1 MLSITNL
8 CFRHGERVLFDNASV
23 AFSDG
28 WKVGLVGR
36 NGAGKSTLLKLIQ
49 REFEADSGAI
59 NLMGRTRIGS
69 VPQDPPGGDI
79 SVLDAVL
86 AADVER
92 TQLMEEADTSEDGL
106 RLADIHM
113 RLDEI
118 NAASAPSRAASI
130 LSGLGFDNDAQ
141 QRACGTF
148 SGGWR
153 MRVALAGT
161 LFSNPDLLILDE
173 PSNHLDLEAMLWLT
187 EHLKKFRNTVLMV
200 SHDRDLL
207 NDVCDHIV
215 HIDQEKLVSY
225 TGNYDF
231 FEKTRAERLANDAA
245 QQVKVAA
252 QRKHMQAFVDRFKA
266 KASKARQAQ
275 SRMKMIE
282 KLGPV
287 ASVPIDERISFNF
300 PSPEILA
307 SPIET
312 LDDVSVG
319 YPDGPLVLRNLDL
332 RIDMEDRI
340 ALLGQNGNGKSTFI
354 RLISQRLEPRSGT
367 LKRTPKLKVGYFSQD
382 QEEGLDFEASP
393 YDHMAVAM
401 GSGVPEPKVRAQL
414 GRFGFSRDRANLKV
428 GVMSGGEKTRLLLA
442 LATRN
447 APHMLLLDEPT
458 NHLDMD
464 ARASLVDAIN
474 DFEGAVVLVS
484 HDTHLV
490 KMVADQLWVVEKGTV
505 VPFEGDI
512 DEYQTK
518 LLRDRSGRPGKD
530 GKKAK
535 KQKNMSSA
543 TAAVPIGGAEKPKRG
558 PLKRALE
565 EAAKALA
572 KLTQER
578 TDLEAKLADPQIY
591 SGPPQ
596 KAAELQKQKVKLE
609 RDLAHAEHQW
619 LAAQEAL
626 EAA

>member
-1 MLSITNL
+1 MLHISDIS
-8 CFRHGERVLFDNASV
+8 FRHGERVLFDRAS
-23 AFSDG
+23 AALSDG

-36 NGAGKSTLLKLIQ
+36 NGAGKSTLLRLIQ
-49 REFEADSGAI
+49 GQIEADSGEI
-59 NLMGRTRIGS
+59 NLMGRTRVGS

-79 SVLDAVL
+79 RVIDAVL

-92 TQLMEEADTSEDGL
+92 SALLAEDATCQDGV
-106 RLADIHM
+106 RLAEIHA
-113 RLDEI
+113 RLEEI
-118 NAASAPSRAASI
+118 GAAAAPSRAAAI
-130 LSGLGFDNDAQ
+130 LNGLGFDNEKQ
-141 QRACGTF
+141 SRPCGEF

-161 LFSNPDLLILDE
+161 LFSSPDLLILDE
-173 PSNHLDLEAMLWLT
+173 PSNHLDVEAMIWLT
-187 EHLKKFRNTVLMV
+187 EYLKRFRNTVLMV

-215 HIDQEKLVSY
+215 HIDQQKLVAY

-231 FEKTRAERLANDAA
+231 FERTRAERLANDAA
-245 QQVKVAA
+245 QQAKLAA

-282 KLGPV
+282 KLGPI

-300 PSPEILA
+300 PSPDILA

-319 YPDGPLVLRNLDL
+319 YPNGPLVLRNLDL

-354 RLISQRLEPRSGT
+354 RLISQRLEPREGQ
-367 LKRTPKLKVGYFSQD
+367 LKKTPKLRVGYFSQD
-382 QEEGLDFEASP
+382 QEESLDYEGTPF
-393 YDHMAVAM
+393 DHMNRALGPGA
-401 GSGVPEPKVRAQL
+401 GEAKVRAQL
-414 GRFGFSRDRANLKV
+414 GRFGFSRERANLKV
-428 GVMSGGEKTRLLLA
+428 GVMSGGEKTRLLLS

-447 APHMLLLDEPT
+447 APHLLLLDEPT

-490 KMVADQLWVVEKGTV
+490 KMVADALWVVEKGTV
-505 VPFEGDI
+505 KPFDGDI
-512 DEYQTK
+512 DEYQAK
-518 LLRDRSGRPGKD
+518 LLKERGARPPKAEKQADAGNKKD
-530 GKKAK
+530 QRKAAADNRTNKAPLKKAVD
-535 KQKNMSSA
+535 S
-543 TAAVPIGGAEKPKRG
+543 AEKM
-558 PLKRALE
+558 
-565 EAAKALA
+565 LA
-572 KLTQER
+572 RLTDQ
-578 TDLEAKLADPQIY
+578 LNGVLAKLADPAIY
-591 SGPPQ
+591 AGPGSVVTD
-596 KAAELQKQKVKLE
+596 LQKEKARLE
-609 RDLAHAEHQW
+609 REVENAEKRW
-619 LAAQEAL
+619 LTAQEAL
-626 EAA
+626 EAAA

>member
-1 MLSITNL
+1 MLHISDIS
-8 CFRHGERVLFDNASV
+8 FRHGERVLFDRAS
-23 AFSDG
+23 AALSDG

-36 NGAGKSTLLKLIQ
+36 NGAGKSTLLRLIQ
-49 REFEADSGAI
+49 GQIEADSGEI
-59 NLMGRTRIGS
+59 NLMGRTRVGS

-79 SVLDAVL
+79 RVIDAVL

-92 TQLMEEADTSEDGL
+92 SALLAEDATCHDGV
-106 RLADIHM
+106 RLAEIHA
-113 RLDEI
+113 RLEEI
-118 NAASAPSRAASI
+118 GAAAAPSRAASI
-130 LSGLGFDNDAQ
+130 LNGLGFDNEKQ
-141 QRACGTF
+141 SRPCGEF

-161 LFSNPDLLILDE
+161 LFSSPDLLILDE
-173 PSNHLDLEAMLWLT
+173 PSNHLDVEAMIWLT
-187 EHLKKFRNTVLMV
+187 EYLKRFRNTVLMV

-215 HIDQEKLVSY
+215 HIDQQKLVAY

-231 FEKTRAERLANDAA
+231 FERTRAERLANDAA
-245 QQVKVAA
+245 QQAKVAA

-300 PSPEILA
+300 PSPDILA

-312 LDDVSVG
+312 LDQVSVG

-340 ALLGQNGNGKSTFI
+340 ALLGQHGNGKSTFI
-354 RLISQRLEPRSGT
+354 RLISQRLEPREGQ
-367 LKRTPKLKVGYFSQD
+367 LKKTPKLRVGYFSQD
-382 QEEGLDFEASP
+382 QEESLDYEGTPF
-393 YDHMAVAM
+393 DHMNRALGPGA
-401 GSGVPEPKVRAQL
+401 GEAKVRAQL
-414 GRFGFSRDRANLKV
+414 GRFGFSRERANLKV
-428 GVMSGGEKTRLLLA
+428 GVMSGGEKTRLLLS

-447 APHMLLLDEPT
+447 APHLLLLDEPT

-490 KMVADQLWVVEKGTV
+490 KMVADALWVVEKGTV
-505 VPFEGDI
+505 KPFDGDI
-512 DEYQTK
+512 DEYQAK
-518 LLRDRSGRPGKD
+518 LLKERGARPPKAEKQADAGSKKD
-530 GKKAK
+530 QRKAAADNRTNKAPLKKAVD
-535 KQKNMSSA
+535 S
-543 TAAVPIGGAEKPKRG
+543 AEKM
-558 PLKRALE
+558 
-565 EAAKALA
+565 LA
-572 KLTQER
+572 RLTDQ
-578 TDLEAKLADPQIY
+578 LNGVLAKLADPAIY
-591 SGPPQ
+591 AGPGSVVTD
-596 KAAELQKQKVKLE
+596 LQKEKARLE
-609 RDLAHAEHQW
+609 REVENAEKRW
-619 LAAQEAL
+619 LTAQEAL
-626 EAA
+626 EAAA